1 MSDQLDERARRAELF
16 NQTLRESENTH
27 MWNYDDFKPQNTEG
41 AENSDYIDTVEDP
54 NLLTNLKNRTVE
66 LNDKYNDIKEKYNSI
81 PSYRAIGGYK
91 GLLDANKY
99 KASNTADMVKE
110 IIADKGIDKK
120 FAGSLEKRINSYADE
135 YKVPTYLAGLAVAAS
150 IEHNRGNFSKQ
161 ALYPDFE
168 LGEQTSIDSDVE
180 TILDQFTKDPKA
192 FAGLKS
198 DMENVKTLD
207 TAVDNLN
214 GIYSNAYGN
223 IENNQN
229 QYNKLRYLSDDNG
242 FKYLAH
248 QSLQDRNAR
257 SIDQLDKAFK
267 NYKASFDTVNKTFN
281 KNHGDFIASQEDNS
295 RNNVDNK
302 VYSKEEKQ
310 NLMQNFVSNM
320 SIPGAGTFG
329 LSPGMQAKIA
339 DDIFGS
345 AVKPPMAPV
354 IPEEFTKDYNTDAN
368 GDVYTSYGQK
378 LDPNNPRTKRI
389 KRVLDINEKMTSS
402 PRSKEDLDSIAKNI
416 AESSSLLNLTR
427 NPVNNSNAN
436 TKDLVNYL
444 LKSVN

>member
-16 NQTLRESENTH
+16 NQTLRESENTR

-41 AENSDYIDTVEDP
+41 AENSDYIDTVGDP

-120 FAGSLEKRINSYADE
+120 FAGDLEKRINSYADE
-135 YKVPTYLAGLAVAAS
+135 YNVPTYLAGLAVAGS

-161 ALYPDFE
+161 AFYGDYE

-180 TILDQFTKDPKA
+180 TILKQFTTDPKA

-207 TAVDNLN
+207 AAVDNLN

-281 KNHGDFIASQEDNS
+281 KNHGDNKVYSKI
-295 RNNVDNK
+295 DNK
-302 VYSKEEKQ
+302 VYSKEEEKR
-310 NLMQNFVSNM
+310 NLIQNFVPNNIAISD
-320 SIPGAGTFG
+320 AGTFG
-329 LSPGMQAKIA
+329 LNPGIINIKSPMTTIP
-339 DDIFGS
+339 I
-345 AVKPPMAPV
+345 
-354 IPEEFTKDYNTDAN
+354 IPEGFT
-368 GDVYTSYGQK
+368 DVYDFLGQK
-378 LDPNNPRTKRI
+378 LDSDNSRPQQI
-389 KRVLDINEKMTSS
+389 KRDLNINERMTSS
-402 PRSKEDLDSIAKNI
+402 PRSKEEEDLGSIAKNI
-416 AESSSLLNLTR
+416 AESSSLLNSTR
-427 NPVNNSNAN
+427 NPVNNNNAN
-436 TKDLVNYL
+436 IRDLVNFL
-444 LKSVN
+444 LKSAN

>member
-16 NQTLRESENTH
+16 NQTLRESENTR

-41 AENSDYIDTVEDP
+41 AENSDYIDTVGDP

-120 FAGSLEKRINSYADE
+120 FAGDLEKRINSYADE
-135 YKVPTYLAGLAVAAS
+135 YKVPTYLAGLAVAGS

-161 ALYPDFE
+161 TFYGDYD

-180 TILDQFTKDPKA
+180 TILKQFTTDPKA

-207 TAVDNLN
+207 AAVDNLN

-281 KNHGDFIASQEDNS
+281 KNHGDNKVYSKI
-295 RNNVDNK
+295 DNK
-302 VYSKEEKQ
+302 VYSKEEEKR
-310 NLMQNFVSNM
+310 NLIQNFVPNNIAIS
-320 SIPGAGTFG
+320 SAETFG
-329 LSPGMQAKIA
+329 LNPGIINIK
-339 DDIFGS
+339 S
-345 AVKPPMAPV
+345 PMAPIPI
-354 IPEEFTKDYNTDAN
+354 IPEGFT
-368 GDVYTSYGQK
+368 DVYDFLGQK
-378 LDPNNPRTKRI
+378 LDSDNPRPQQI
-389 KRVLDINEKMTSS
+389 KRDLNINERMTSS
-402 PRSKEDLDSIAKNI
+402 PKSKEEGLDSIAKNI
-416 AESSSLLNLTR
+416 AESSSLLNSTR
-427 NPVNNSNAN
+427 NPVNNNNAN
-436 TKDLVNYL
+436 TRDLVNFL
-444 LKSVN
+444 LKSAN

>member
-16 NQTLRESENTH
+16 NQTLRESENTR

-41 AENSDYIDTVEDP
+41 AENSDYIDTVGDP

-120 FAGSLEKRINSYADE
+120 FAGDLEKRINSYADE
-135 YKVPTYLAGLAVAAS
+135 YKVPTYLAGLAVAGS

-161 ALYPDFE
+161 AFYGDYE

-180 TILDQFTKDPKA
+180 TILKQFTTDPKA

-207 TAVDNLN
+207 AAVDNLN

-281 KNHGDFIASQEDNS
+281 KNHGDNKVYSKI
-295 RNNVDNK
+295 DNK
-302 VYSKEEKQ
+302 VYSKEEEKR
-310 NLMQNFVSNM
+310 NLIQNFVPNNIAIS
-320 SIPGAGTFG
+320 SAETFG
-329 LSPGMQAKIA
+329 LNPGIINIK
-339 DDIFGS
+339 S
-345 AVKPPMAPV
+345 PMAPIPI
-354 IPEEFTKDYNTDAN
+354 IPEGFT
-368 GDVYTSYGQK
+368 DVYDFLGQK
-378 LDPNNPRTKRI
+378 LDSDNPRPQQI
-389 KRVLDINEKMTSS
+389 KRDLNINERMTSS
-402 PRSKEDLDSIAKNI
+402 PKSKEEGLDSIAKNI
-416 AESSSLLNLTR
+416 AESSSLLNSTR
-427 NPVNNSNAN
+427 NPVNNNNAN
-436 TKDLVNYL
+436 TRDLVNFL
-444 LKSVN
+444 LKSAN

>member
-16 NQTLRESENTH
+16 NQTLRESENTR

-41 AENSDYIDTVEDP
+41 TENSDYIDTVGDP

-120 FAGSLEKRINSYADE
+120 FAGDLEKRINSYADE
-135 YKVPTYLAGLAVAAS
+135 YKVPTYLAGLAVAGS

-161 ALYPDFE
+161 AFYGDYE

-180 TILDQFTKDPKA
+180 TILKQFTTDPKA

-207 TAVDNLN
+207 AAVDNLN

-281 KNHGDFIASQEDNS
+281 KNHGDNKVYSKI
-295 RNNVDNK
+295 DNK
-302 VYSKEEKQ
+302 VYSKEEEKR
-310 NLMQNFVSNM
+310 NLIQNFVPKNIA
-320 SIPGAGTFG
+320 IPDAGTFG
-329 LSPGMQAKIA
+329 LSPGIINIK
-339 DDIFGS
+339 S
-345 AVKPPMAPV
+345 PMAPIPI
-354 IPEEFTKDYNTDAN
+354 IPEEPT
-368 GDVYTSYGQK
+368 DVYNFLGQK
-378 LDPNNPRTKRI
+378 LDSDNPRTQHI
-389 KRVLDINEKMTSS
+389 KRDLNINEGMTSL
-402 PRSKEDLDSIAKNI
+402 PKSKEEGLDSIAKNI
-416 AESSSLLNLTR
+416 AESSSLLNSTR
-427 NPVNNSNAN
+427 NPVNNNNAN
-436 TKDLVNYL
+436 TRDLVNFL
-444 LKSVN
+444 LKSAN